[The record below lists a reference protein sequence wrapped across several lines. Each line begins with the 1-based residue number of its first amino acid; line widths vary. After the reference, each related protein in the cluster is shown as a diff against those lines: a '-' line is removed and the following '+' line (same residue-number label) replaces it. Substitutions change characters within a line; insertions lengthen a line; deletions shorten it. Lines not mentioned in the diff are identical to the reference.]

1 VVKNFF
7 YGFLCGLMILTMVY
21 VLFDGAAHMQELR
34 ESKCEKEIASCTTG
48 QHCRVMGRDLLTITA
63 RGAK

>member
-1 VVKNFF
+1 MKNFL
-7 YGFLCGLMILTMVY
+7 YGCLVGAMVIFIVY
-21 VLFDGAAHMQELR
+21 TLFDGAAHMQELR